1 MDLVKRVSI
10 LDCYKF
16 KPPKIFVIRDTQ
28 GREWTTREGLKYLR
42 GVYAA
47 DSKKFFYN
55 LDEYRMVKK

>member
-1 MDLVKRVSI
+1 MDW
-10 LDCYKF
+10 YKF

-55 LDEYRMVKK
+55 LDEYRRLKKK